1 MLTEQQNNQLDWEK
15 TDGLMPAI
23 VQHAVSGEV
32 LMLGYMTPEALTATE
47 QSGNVTFF
55 SRTKQRLWTKGESSG
70 HFLKVVSITPD
81 CDNDTLLVLANPIG
95 PTCHLG
101 NSSCFHPA
109 ASDWTFLYQLE
120 QLLAERKHASPDSS
134 YTASLYASGTKRIA
148 QKVGEEGVETALAAT
163 VNDREE
169 LTNEASDLIYHLL
182 VLLQDQDL
190 DLSAVIGCANG
201 IRKKRDA
208 NSRPIKK
215 PPGVNLGGFFYRSTG
230 GLIPSIRYGTR
241 LPCRCVYRCAH
252 RSSRAAPGSGSPAA
266 PRSGSCRSRRSQ
278 RRRSA

>member
-1 MLTEQQNNQLDWEK
+1 
-15 TDGLMPAI
+15 MPAI

-32 LMLGYMTPEALTATE
+32 LMLGYMTPEALATTE

-55 SRTKQRLWTKGESSG
+55 RAPSSACGPRVSSG

-81 CDNDTLLVLANPIG
+81 CDSDTLLVLANPIG

-101 NSSCFHPA
+101 SSSCFHPA

-134 YTASLYASGTKRIA
+134 YTASLYASGKRIA

-169 LTNEASDLIYHLL
+169 LTSEASDLIYHLL
-182 VLLQDQDL
+182 VLLQDREL
-190 DLSAVIGCANG
+190 DLSAVIG
-201 IRKKRDA
+201 
-208 NSRPIKK
+208 
-215 PPGVNLGGFFYRSTG
+215 
-230 GLIPSIRYGTR
+230 R
-241 LPCRCVYRCAH
+241 LRERH
-252 RSSRAAPGSGSPAA
+252 
-266 PRSGSCRSRRSQ
+266 Q
-278 RRRSA
+278 K